1 MNDPIQRIKEEMDK
15 RGLLRKFAVCV
26 NGNPPPADLNPE
38 AVKALHKGLATT
50 ALMQYAARHE
60 DFADMMAEAAM
71 NHLLDDL
78 LTDDLFTP
86 DPSFT
91 PTPEEAAKI
100 RKAKNTAALLNLLR
114 PVLGL

>member
-1 MNDPIQRIKEEMDK
+1 
-15 RGLLRKFAVCV
+15 
-26 NGNPPPADLNPE
+26 
-38 AVKALHKGLATT
+38 
-50 ALMQYAARHE
+50 
-60 DFADMMAEAAM
+60 MMAEAAM